1 MEEFLIGIILCL
13 SVACTVLAYKFGLW
27 KGKTSVPP
35 TVSSKKPHVP
45 RYRPENLLDPISP
58 EHQRLERMLDKKEDE
73 DREEGE
79 R

>member
-1 MEEFLIGIILCL
+1 MEEFLLGVILCL
-13 SVACTVLAYKFGLW
+13 VVACIILAYKFGLW
-27 KGKTSVPP
+27 KGKTSVPQ
-35 TVSSKKPHVP
+35 TRVSKKHHIP
-45 RYRPENLLDPISP
+45 RYRPDNLLDPISP